1 MADDDAAGPAG
12 SVTPD
17 VPAAAGRDGRDDPW
31 VPDVLGPGFEALTL
45 ALADDA
51 EGEVVATLV
60 RHRPGEPEPIRPA
73 RAVLYLH
80 GWNDYFFQTGLAR
93 YWHGQGAAFYALDL
107 RKYGRSLRPHQTPN
121 HVEDLATY
129 DEEIGLALDRVRADL
144 GRHARVV
151 LMGHSTGGLVAALW
165 ADRHPGRLGGL
176 VLNSPWLEMTGSSVA
191 RLVSAPVVQQIARL
205 HPLTPMIARD
215 PGFYA
220 RTLLT
225 RHGGEW
231 EYDEQWRPTPFFPIR
246 AGWLQAVMEGHAR
259 VARGLAIDAPV
270 LMAASARSVIGPRW
284 REEMRAADVVLDA
297 DLLARRAVLL
307 GPLVTVLRVDGG
319 LHDLTLSPAPVRQ
332 RFYAEVTRWL
342 SAYGWSRSS
351 AGATPRA

>member
-1 MADDDAAGPAG
+1 VSAPADDGA
-12 SVTPD
+12 
-17 VPAAAGRDGRDDPW
+17 W
-31 VPDVLGPGFEALTL
+31 VPDVLGPGFEARTL
-45 ALADDA
+45 PLADDA
-51 EGEVVATLV
+51 EGEAVATLV
-60 RHRPGEPEPIRPA
+60 RYRPGTDEPTRPA

-80 GWNDYFFQTGLAR
+80 GWNDYFFQAGLAR
-93 YWHGQGAAFYALDL
+93 YWHGQGAAFHALDL
-107 RKYGRSLRPHQTPN
+107 RRYGRSLRPHQTPN
-121 HVEDLATY
+121 HVEDLTAY
-129 DEEIGLALDRVRADL
+129 DEEIGLALDAIRADL
-144 GRHARVV
+144 GRHSRVL

-165 ADRHPGRLGGL
+165 ADRHPGRLAGL

-205 HPLTPMIARD
+205 HPLTPMIVRD

-231 EYDEQWRPTPFFPIR
+231 EYDERWRPMPFFPIR

-259 VARGLAIDAPV
+259 VARGLAIDTPV
-270 LMAASARSVIGPRW
+270 LMAASARSVIGSRW

-319 LHDLTLSPAPVRQ
+319 LHDLTLSPAPVRD
-332 RFYAEVTRWL
+332 RFYAELTRWL
-342 SAYGWSRSS
+342 SAYGW
-351 AGATPRA
+351 AGSTSPA

>member
-1 MADDDAAGPAG
+1 VADDDAGPAG
-12 SVTPD
+12 AVTVPD
-17 VPAAAGRDGRDDPW
+17 APGPAGDALGSTAAW
-31 VPDVLGPGFEALTL
+31 VPDVLGPGFEARTL
-45 ALADDA
+45 PLADDD

-60 RHRPGEPEPIRPA
+60 RHRPAEPEPLRPA

-93 YWHGQGAAFYALDL
+93 FWHGQGAAFYALDL
-107 RKYGRSLRPHQTPN
+107 RKYGRSLREHQTPN
-121 HVEDLATY
+121 DVEDLTTY
-129 DEEIGLALDRVRADL
+129 DEEIGLALDTIHADL
-144 GRHARVV
+144 GRYARVL

-165 ADRHPGRLGGL
+165 ADRNPGRLGGL

-191 RLVSAPVVQQIARL
+191 RLLSQPVVQQIARL
-205 HPLTPMIARD
+205 HPRTPMIARD

-225 RHGGEW
+225 SHGGEW
-231 EYDEQWRPTPFFPIR
+231 EYDERWRPTPFFPIR

-259 VARGLAIDAPV
+259 VARGLRVDTPV

-307 GPLVTVLRVDGG
+307 GPLVTVVRVDGG
-319 LHDLTLSPAPVRQ
+319 LHDLTLSPAPVRD

-342 SAYGWSRSS
+342 SAYGWAAPSP
-351 AGATPRA
+351 G